1 MFSTISADL
10 EVTDASM
17 PRRHLSDP
25 SDACVCFASAGPNT
39 PPEQFEQWKAAIADL
54 ASSCPNVVVK
64 CGGVQMVNSGHGFE
78 QRPAPIGSEELCEAV
93 LPVST

>member
-1 MFSTISADL
+1 MTA
-10 EVTDASM
+10 ASL
-17 PRRHLSDP
+17 PRRHLHVDP

-54 ASSCPNVVVK
+54 AASCPNVVVK

-78 QRPAPIGSEELCEAV
+78 QRPAPIGSEELAEAV
-93 LPVST
+93 FPVSTSARYW